1 MITTTSSS
9 NRGKL
14 SGLYLSILRRNF
26 GVTLLYFIF
35 QFLFF
40 PLQYILS
47 ATDAL
52 KNQNAAGRIHFIGMG
67 GIYTG
72 ISLFFFTAMVIV
84 APILFTMMQYSFLH
98 QKRSTDLF
106 HALPIRREQMLLV
119 NFAASA
125 TMILV
130 PMALNYAVTI
140 IAAASFGFPGFSLL
154 GALADAFSAF
164 CLTLGLLAVTTL
176 VSVSTGTVFDNL
188 VYTVGLLFGVPSA
201 IFLCLGYAANDLF
214 GCTLPDWSQYLFLA
228 SPATAPAYLRI
239 AAQGELEQIT
249 STPGFL
255 LGVSLGWLALAG
267 IFLLVDIGVYRRRGS
282 ELAGKTGY
290 SSVLTQLVKLTGA
303 LIGGVCFTLLVR
315 SVANSEGLLLS
326 AVSAAVGGALIYC
339 VAECVMSRGFKT
351 IKTSAPY
358 LGAGLALPVL
368 FVLMVGLGWF
378 GYEGRVP
385 TLDKIESVE
394 INFTDRY
401 GFTHYD
407 FDASRKSLER
417 MQKNGRNAYDYY
429 SLETINEILLADEKA
444 RELVHDIH
452 QDIVNGHE
460 QEEKNVS
467 GAYITLEYKLKSGGS
482 LKRSYYGMPLLAGE
496 KYNELNACE
505 EVKVQTHPVYSLKP
519 SDVREITLLNR
530 LMGNVTPVSFSE
542 GQIGRLIEALRED
555 MSAETYEQMENG
567 RELGY
572 LVLTPK
578 YGAEYFSYT
587 SMRKPGFV
595 LPDESDGYDAC
606 YVLLTE
612 NYESTLALLGEFG
625 YDGFERV
632 DYDNI
637 ERAYI
642 TLDAYY
648 NRDNVMRIQG
658 PYGFDRSDLAQ
669 NEEML
674 SYNRGNTEI
683 TDPAVLR
690 ILAEAVRGN
699 AQNAVVQ
706 VDGSDKQPSWG
717 GSITL
722 MVTFVSKDG
731 SNLIHTFAVNPK
743 VLPEA
748 TLLEL
753 KDSFNRQWS
762 DENVEDPFTLV
773 LERIRSEQ

>member
-14 SGLYLSILRRNF
+14 CGLYLSILRRNF

-47 ATDAL
+47 ATEAL
-52 KNQNAAGRIHFIGMG
+52 KNHTAVNRFHFIGMG

-72 ISLFFFTAMVIV
+72 ISLFFFTGMLIV
-84 APILFTMMQYSFLH
+84 VPILFTMMQYSYLH

-125 TMILV
+125 TMILA
-130 PMALNYAVTI
+130 PMAINYAVTI
-140 IAAASFGFPGFSLL
+140 VAAASFGFPGFSLL

-164 CLTLGLLAVTTL
+164 CLTLGILAVSTL

-188 VYTVGLLFGVPSA
+188 VYTLGLLFGIPSV
-201 IFLCLGYAANDLF
+201 IFLCVGYAASDLF
-214 GCTLPDWSQYLFLA
+214 GCALPGWSQYLFLI

-239 AAQGELEQIT
+239 AAQGELEQIA

-255 LGVSLGWLALAG
+255 LGVSLGWLALAAV
-267 IFLLVDIGVYRRRGS
+267 FVLVDVAVYRRRRS
-282 ELAGKTGY
+282 ELAGTTGY
-290 SSVLTQLVKLTGA
+290 GGVLTQLVKLTGA
-303 LIGGVCFTLLVR
+303 LIGGICFTLLVR
-315 SVANSEGLLLS
+315 SVANSDGLVLS
-326 AVSAAVGGALIYC
+326 FVSAAVGGALIYC

-351 IKTSAPY
+351 IKKSAPF
-358 LGAGLALPVL
+358 LGAGLALPAL
-368 FVLMVGLGWF
+368 FVLLVGFGWF
-378 GYEGRVP
+378 GYESRVP
-385 TLDKIESVE
+385 SLDKIESVE
-394 INFTDRY
+394 INFMDRY

-407 FDASRKSLER
+407 FDASRKNLER
-417 MQKNGRNAYDYY
+417 LQKNGRNPYDYY
-429 SLETINEILLADEKA
+429 MAVIDDVLLADEKA
-444 RELVHDIH
+444 KELVHDIH
-452 QDIVNGHE
+452 QDIVTGYK
-460 QEEKNVS
+460 QKEENVS

-519 SDVREITLLNR
+519 SDVREITLFNR
-530 LMGNVTPVSFSE
+530 LMGNVTPVSLSE
-542 GQIGRLIEALRED
+542 EQTGRLIEALRAD
-555 MSAETYEQMENG
+555 MSAETFEQMESG

-572 LVLTPK
+572 LALTPK
-578 YGAEYFSYT
+578 YGAEYFSYA
-587 SMRKPGFV
+587 SIRKSGFV
-595 LPDESDGYDAC
+595 LPGESDGYDDC
-606 YVLLTE
+606 YVMLTE

-637 ERAYI
+637 ERAYV

-658 PYGFDRSDLAQ
+658 PYGFSRADLAQ

-674 SYNRGNTEI
+674 SYNRGETEI

-690 ILAEAVRGN
+690 MLADAVRGD
-699 AQNAVVQ
+699 AKDTVVQ
-706 VDGSDKQPSWG
+706 VDGSDAQLPWG
-717 GSITL
+717 GSVTL
-722 MVTFVSKDG
+722 RVTFVSKDDSG
-731 SNLIHTFAVNPK
+731 LVHTFAVNPK
-743 VLPEA
+743 ALPEPV
-748 TLLEL
+748 LLEL
-753 KDSFNRQWS
+753 KDNFNRQWS
-762 DENVEDPFTLV
+762 DENVEDPFSLV
-773 LERIRSEQ
+773 LGQIRSEN